1 MVHCTYTHNTART
14 PAAAAALLLL
24 HSSGGCLRRGKGED
38 AVVLHQCVVVPG
50 PPSKIV
56 NNAEGVN
63 QTLPN
68 PAARARRCMPVGA
81 SGRGATASRDADSD
95 SSVCLGLVAL
105 VGWGT
110 PGASALCLLVRGLPR
125 LVWEGTR
132 LAIGWRRVRLSP
144 PAGPRRTVMSCP
156 CADEELS
163 PRLHGLGGSADFPA
177 DVMRVVLGV
186 FSLGSPGPS

>member
-1 MVHCTYTHNTART
+1 M
-14 PAAAAALLLL
+14 
-24 HSSGGCLRRGKGED
+24 
-38 AVVLHQCVVVPG
+38 LHQCVVVPG

-105 VGWGT
+105 VGWGH
-110 PGASALCLLVRGLPR
+110 PGGLGVVPVGARFTSFGMGGDEAGDRMEAGALVPAGRPASYRDELPMR
-125 LVWEGTR
+125 R
-132 LAIGWRRVRLSP
+132 RRVVSTT
-144 PAGPRRTVMSCP
+144 PRSR
-156 CADEELS
+156 
-163 PRLHGLGGSADFPA
+163 
-177 DVMRVVLGV
+177 RV
-186 FSLGSPGPS
+186 S